1 MFSFFKRNAHICYQS
16 ALFNNLMQLVHFPSI
31 VKILLKIVK
40 NLRSPFM
47 ELALCSDLAFVNTNN
62 NNTMQLKV
70 NMFGMHK
77 PNGLHE

>member
-1 MFSFFKRNAHICYQS
+1 MCICYQN
-16 ALFNNLMQLVHFPSI
+16 ALFNNLMQLLHFASSVRMLPS
-31 VKILLKIVK
+31 IVK

-70 NMFGMHK
+70 NRFGMHK